1 MFLRILFAGLAA
13 LAPDR
18 PQSPTAPPLD
28 EEAIELAI
36 SALSKDLRVER
47 FVLERT
53 TLDARGHTAVDV
65 VGFVERRRLV
75 AEKGVQLECDVRFL
89 RSPNAEG
96 ARESQ
101 RLSHVECQSPTG
113 PRCLW
118 RELGRAGGR
127 SVAAEWSRDGRAL
140 DVVEWGIGGTQR
152 GTLVGAR
159 SVVMPLFLA
168 ELVREGKLASGSVTV
183 FDPLARTL
191 EPISVRT
198 IYGPE
203 SASRVVELTRAD
215 GTLFQ
220 RWTFAGVELTSFQWQ
235 EGNLV
240 ARRVEREEYERELA
254 LNAPEEEHINGQKT
268 EPAAGPR
275 VR

>member
-1 MFLRILFAGLAA
+1 MFLRILLAGLAVMG
-13 LAPDR
+13 LDR
-18 PQSPTAPPLD
+18 PEPSVPPSVD

-53 TLDARGHTAVDV
+53 TLDARGRTAVDV

-89 RSPNAEG
+89 RTPNTDG
-96 ARESQ
+96 TRDSQ
-101 RLSHVECQSPTG
+101 RISHVECHGETG

-118 RELGRAGGR
+118 RELGPAGGR

-140 DVVEWGIGGTQR
+140 DVVEWGPGGTQR

-159 SVVMPLFLA
+159 GVVMPLFLA
-168 ELVREGKLASGSVTV
+168 ELVRDGKLASGSVTV
-183 FDPLARTL
+183 FDPLGRTL
-191 EPISVRT
+191 EPLWVRT
-198 IYGPE
+198 IYDAE
-203 SASRVVELTRAD
+203 SSKRVVELTRGD

-220 RWTFAGVELTSFQWQ
+220 RFTFGGVDLVSFQWQ

-240 ARRVEREEYERELA
+240 ARRVERDEYDREIA
-254 LNAPEEEHINGQKT
+254 RNSPSEVEVGGPKPQ
-268 EPAAGPR
+268 PAAGPR